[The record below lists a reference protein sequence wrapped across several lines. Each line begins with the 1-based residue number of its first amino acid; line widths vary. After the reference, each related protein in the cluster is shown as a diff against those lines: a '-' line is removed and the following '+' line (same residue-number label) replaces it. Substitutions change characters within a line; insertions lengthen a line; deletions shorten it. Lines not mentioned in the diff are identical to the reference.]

1 MRPSQDTFSYLISAI
16 LSIIATIP
24 LGLFVVRYHLK
35 SAGAWR
41 RNDVGRMLMAL
52 ACSLVV
58 VLLFIAF
65 NSMWVIFVGPLYQ
78 ARGPIGLLLFGTL
91 CVTFWNL
98 WRTFEKNS
106 KTPEE
111 EKSE

>member
-1 MRPSQDTFSYLISAI
+1 MKTTETASYLASAI
-16 LSIIATIP
+16 FSLIATFP
-24 LGLFVVRYHLK
+24 LGAFVIRYHVVSK
-35 SAGAWR
+35 GAWR

-65 NSMWVIFVGPLYQ
+65 NSLWVIFIGPLYSY
-78 ARGPIGLLLFGTL
+78 RGIIGLALFATL

-106 KTPEE
+106 KAPDKEN
-111 EKSE
+111 K